1 MFSKW
6 SFFIYY
12 FIYLPVYVIRFSL
25 SLVEINQRKFL
36 RMFPKLVAEIIGT
49 FIFLS
54 VIIFTVNGSKDMG
67 VNWLKIGLGLAIA
80 VLLVGSIS
88 GAHLNPAVSLMFY
101 LNNQLPADELG
112 LYWVGQVI
120 GASLALILY
129 RYFDPYLRA
138 SKNN

>member
-1 MFSKW
+1 
-6 SFFIYY
+6 
-12 FIYLPVYVIRFSL
+12 
-25 SLVEINQRKFL
+25 
-36 RMFPKLVAEIIGT
+36 MFPKLIAEALGT

-67 VNWLKIGLGLAIA
+67 VNWLKIGLALGISI
-80 VLLVGSIS
+80 LLFGAIS
-88 GAHLNPAVSLMFY
+88 GGHFNPAVSLMFY

>member
-1 MFSKW
+1 
-6 SFFIYY
+6 
-12 FIYLPVYVIRFSL
+12 
-25 SLVEINQRKFL
+25 
-36 RMFPKLVAEIIGT
+36 MFPKLVAEALGT

-67 VNWLKIGLGLAIA
+67 VNWLKIGLALGISI
-80 VLLVGSIS
+80 LLFGAIS
-88 GAHLNPAVSLMFY
+88 GGHFNPAVSLMFY

>member
-1 MFSKW
+1 M
-6 SFFIYY
+6 Y
-12 FIYLPVYVIRFSL
+12 
-25 SLVEINQRKFL
+25 
-36 RMFPKLVAEIIGT
+36 PKLIAEILGT

-54 VIIFTVNGSKDMG
+54 VIIFTVNGAKDMG
-67 VNWLKIGLGLAIA
+67 VNWLKIGLALGIAI
-80 VLLVGSIS
+80 LLFGAIS
-88 GAHLNPAVSLMFY
+88 GGHFNPAVSLMFY

>member
-1 MFSKW
+1 
-6 SFFIYY
+6 
-12 FIYLPVYVIRFSL
+12 
-25 SLVEINQRKFL
+25 
-36 RMFPKLVAEIIGT
+36 MFPKLVAEALGT

-54 VIIFTVNGSKDMG
+54 VIIFTVNGAKDMG

-101 LNNQLPADELG
+101 LNNQLAADELG

-120 GASLALILY
+120 GASLALIIF
-129 RYFDPYLRA
+129 RYFDPMLRA
-138 SKNN
+138 AKNA